1 VLFFSVS
8 HYPHS
13 NFPELLTSAGKWLE
27 TISTAPETLTD
38 EERTLLDM
46 VRNMVDET
54 ELSVSF
60 DCEKGDEIVDE
71 GARIRQLGAAV
82 VRLWAETFKGTHIFE
97 IVKII
102 GQSLEIYA
110 DLLETA
116 NDLAGG

>member
-1 VLFFSVS
+1 
-8 HYPHS
+8 
-13 NFPELLTSAGKWLE
+13 LE
-27 TISTAPETLTD
+27 TIATSPANLTP

-54 ELSVSF
+54 ELAVSF
-60 DCEKGDEIVDE
+60 EREEGEGHIDE
-71 GARIRQLGAAV
+71 GTRIKQLGAAV

-97 IVKII
+97 IVKVI

-116 NDLAGG
+116 NNFAML